1 MLSIRLT
8 RVGKKKQ
15 PIYRV
20 VVLDKR
26 KDPWGKSLEILG
38 NYNPRT
44 KPSTINLKIER
55 IKYWLSVGAQPSA
68 TVYNI
73 LIDQKI
79 IDGKKVKTVTISKKR
94 ADKKT
99 EAKKEEKPAE
109 KKESTDDKQKER
121 KTEVVDEKAKPEKTE
136 EETEA
141 KKEEEIKETKPEE
154 KDKQ

>member
-8 RVGKKKQ
+8 RIGKKKQ

-55 IKYWLSVGAQPSA
+55 IKYWIGVGAQPSV
-68 TVYNI
+68 TVHNI

-79 IDGKKVKTVTISKKR
+79 IKGQKVRATTISKKR
-94 ADKKT
+94 AVKKA
-99 EAKKEEKPAE
+99 EVKKEEKPTKKEEASDDKQEE
-109 KKESTDDKQKER
+109 KKEIIE
-121 KTEVVDEKAKPEKTE
+121 EKVKSEKTE
-136 EETEA
+136 EKIE
-141 KKEEEIKETKPEE
+141 KKTEEIKSE
-154 KDKQ
+154 

>member
-55 IKYWLSVGAQPSA
+55 IKYWIGVGAQPSV
-68 TVYNI
+68 TVHNI

-79 IDGKKVKTVTISKKR
+79 IKGQKVRATTISKKR
-94 ADKKT
+94 AVKKA
-99 EAKKEEKPAE
+99 EVKKEEKPTKKEEASDDKQEE
-109 KKESTDDKQKER
+109 KKE
-121 KTEVVDEKAKPEKTE
+121 
-136 EETEA
+136 
-141 KKEEEIKETKPEE
+141 IMEE
-154 KDKQ
+154 KVKS